1 MFRFTA
7 FKLLFTFILI
17 GIVAN
22 VEKIFNFEISF
33 LYGFF
38 LYCLIPVIIYFIWSD
53 NWKDNSLL
61 GKSLGKLIFKI
72 LDIFGLTSS
81 VGVIIILFILIT
93 IVVALIS
100 K

>member
-1 MFRFTA
+1 MFRLTA

-17 GIVAN
+17 GIVIN
-22 VEKIFNFEISF
+22 VEKIFNFEKSF
-33 LYGFF
+33 LHSFF
-38 LYCLIPVIIYFIWSD
+38 LSCLIPVIIYFIWSD

-72 LDIFGLTSS
+72 LDIFGLTSA
-81 VGVIIILFILIT
+81 VGVIIIFFILIT

-100 K
+100 